1 MGSYTWPIE
10 QLIILLPA
18 FMGGERG
25 EKFLKKK
32 EWGEAIQK
40 VRQEKNLTQ
49 LELAKKTNLSVD
61 SIRLIEQ
68 SGHIPHLTAIYKIAE
83 ALGLSINKILLMIGI
98 DLMAADIFGDS
109 KR

>member
-1 MGSYTWPIE
+1 M
-10 QLIILLPA
+10 
-18 FMGGERG
+18 
-25 EKFLKKK
+25 KNK

-40 VRQEKNLTQ
+40 VRQERKLTQ

-98 DLMAADIFGDS
+98 DLMEANIFESS
-109 KR
+109 KK